1 MVRHHP
7 LNMRILDSPISGDR
21 ESSPLCTEGFRAPLG
36 LLRPVIP
43 PGWLKAG
50 LLAAGAATVL
60 CAATVLMSPMDEY
73 VTAPGVVRPAEFALV
88 FSRAEGILES
98 VAVTDGLRVN
108 RGDVLARLEDR
119 EIRKEIVRL
128 EGELDQARSE
138 LELAKIGT
146 RKVTAAPVPPEF
158 LFSALEVERQ
168 REVREIHQQ
177 YYQKLSEL
185 QRSGAASGAEMLNV
199 RLQLIA
205 SESLLK
211 RSQQANELFTGD
223 YGAASKEE
231 AVARER
237 VIESRV
243 RALEGQLA
251 QARADLLR
259 MEILAPESGVIIATA
274 RRFPG
279 EKILAGETLF
289 KITGTEGTE
298 LRLYATEDRVD
309 RIAVGQP
316 VRFRA
321 NNNPDRLAPLAL
333 GRIARVAADRD
344 LESNPD
350 SENKST
356 YRISVDVEKAPYP
369 LAVGATVQA
378 EIVIA
383 RRPFWRLLFL
393 RATDTM

>member
-1 MVRHHP
+1 
-7 LNMRILDSPISGDR
+7 MRILDSPISAER
-21 ESSPLCTEGFRAPLG
+21 EASPLCSNDFRQPLG
-36 LLRPVIP
+36 RLRPVIP
-43 PGWLKAG
+43 PIWLKAG
-50 LLAAGAATVL
+50 LWAGGVATIICTFVVL
-60 CAATVLMSPMDEY
+60 LSPMDEY
-73 VTAPGVVRPAEFALV
+73 VTAPGVVRPADFAFV
-88 FSRAEGILES
+88 FSRADGILES
-98 VAVTDGLRVN
+98 VSLTDGMRVN

-119 EIRKEIVRL
+119 DIRKEIVRL

-168 REVREIHQQ
+168 SEVREIQRE
-177 YYQKLSEL
+177 YYEKLREL
-185 QRSGAASGAEMLNV
+185 QRTGAASGSEMLNV

-205 SESLLK
+205 SEALLK

-223 YGAASKEE
+223 YGAAARDE
-231 AVARER
+231 ALARER
-237 VIESRV
+237 VNEARV
-243 RALEGQLA
+243 RALESQLA

-259 MEILAPESGVIIATA
+259 MEILAPESGVIISTA

-279 EKILAGETLF
+279 EKIRAGDTLF

-309 RIAVGQP
+309 RIAIGQL

-333 GRIARVAADRD
+333 GRVERVATDRD
-344 LESNPD
+344 LESDPD
-350 SENKST
+350 SENKNT
-356 YRISVDVEKAPYP
+356 YRVSVAVEKTPYP